1 MSILTDQIAIG
12 PATHSYESARSLIRS
27 PVAIAAIT
35 FLGVVT
41 LVCISAPVTAPY
53 DPLHQDLERVLSS
66 PTAHN
71 LLGTDTL
78 GRDVLS
84 TLFYG
89 GQRSP
94 LSGRVG
100 IVAVLAIPVP
110 QGVAAGPPAG
120 PTHPRL

>member
-12 PATHSYESARSLIRS
+12 PPTHSYESARSLIRN

-35 FLGVVT
+35 LLGVVT
-41 LVCISAPVTAPY
+41 LVCIGAPVTAPY

-78 GRDVLS
+78 VRDVLS
-84 TLFYG
+84 RLFYG
-89 GQRSP
+89 GRRSL
-94 LSGRVG
+94 LSGLEGVVVVVARRVAMG
-100 IVAVLAIPVP
+100 F
-110 QGVAAGPPAG
+110 AAGC
-120 PTHPRL
+120 

>member
-12 PATHSYESARSLIRS
+12 PPTHSYESARSLIRN

-35 FLGVVT
+35 LLGVVT
-41 LVCISAPVTAPY
+41 LVCIGAPVTAPY
-53 DPLHQDLERVLSS
+53 DPLHQDLERALSS

-84 TLFYG
+84 RLFYG
-89 GQRSP
+89 ARPSL
-94 LSGRVG
+94 LS
-100 IVAVLAIPVP
+100 VL
-110 QGVAAGPPAG
+110 QGVVRVAALGVPMG
-120 PTHPRL
+120 L